1 MAKRKADRAKIRNT
15 RRPTSR
21 GNDSRPSTAGSIGY
35 NENVFELENDD
46 EEIVYIPKLESY
58 FAKQPCMLS
67 TTCRLRHG
75 KYFKRRERASRNG
88 STVVIVIVILI
99 S

>member
-1 MAKRKADRAKIRNT
+1 MDEKQLAKRKADRAKIRNT

-35 NENVFELENDD
+35 NENGFELENDD
-46 EEIVYIPKLESY
+46 EIVYIPKLESY

-75 KYFKRRERASRNG
+75 KYFKRRSVHRVMEA
-88 STVVIVIVILI
+88 L
-99 S
+99 